1 MQKISADPKRNR
13 DMEEDKAV
21 DGECPSTAFCFE
33 FSHKPHPGKCMISE
47 FQRQMPKSN
56 AETDTMGAGNAFAE
70 CKSGRRG

>member
-13 DMEEDKAV
+13 DMEEGKAV
-21 DGECPSTAFCFE
+21 DGNVRRLLFVLDL
-33 FSHKPHPGKCMISE
+33 ISE

-70 CKSGRRG
+70 CKSGRRD